1 MRTSYCLEQLFK
13 SSLIDGC
20 RVLHQNGRTHKIGS
34 ECESLFDPIKA
45 IKKADLFILLEVH
58 PDLLGEVP
66 ILQFITVKC
75 LFAK

>member
-1 MRTSYCLEQLFK
+1 MQGSPSK
-13 SSLIDGC
+13 WSA
-20 RVLHQNGRTHKIGS
+20 HKIGS

-45 IKKADLFILLEVH
+45 IKEGRPVYFTGEVH